1 MHISDKL
8 LGVSVDAQTTERHY
22 ASYKID
28 YDSQDNLQ
36 TLLLEDEGSDTTDS
50 TDSTDETSD
59 TTEVAPVDTQTLS
72 DYLGAGRIDDRSTT
86 VTNNDGTTSE
96 DRFALVEDSVTRD
109 ALTRELDALGISYQ
123 VSDVS
128 VSQKER
134 LIIEREGARNQN
146 EIEDALKHKATLLDR
161 ELIEDSS
168 KQPIAEAIKQLESTD
183 PDLAG
188 ALGEVYHVVTG
199 ETPQETLDRLAE

>member
-1 MHISDKL
+1 MNISDKL

-28 YDSQDNLQ
+28 YDSQDDLQ
-36 TLLLEDEGSDTTDS
+36 TLLLEDKTSDSTNSTSDTTDI
-50 TDSTDETSD
+50 
-59 TTEVAPVDTQTLS
+59 APVDTQTLS
-72 DYLGAGRIDDRSTT
+72 DYLDAGRIDDRSAT
-86 VTNNDGTTSE
+86 VTNSDGTTSE
-96 DRFALVEDSVTRD
+96 DRFALVEDSATRD
-109 ALTRELDALGISYQ
+109 ALTTELDALSISYQ

-146 EIEDALKHKATLLDR
+146 EIENALKHKATLLDR

-168 KQPIAEAIKQLESTD
+168 KQPIAQAIKQLESTD

-199 ETPQETLDRLAE
+199 ETPQEAIDRLAA

>member
-28 YDSQDNLQ
+28 YDSQDDLQ
-36 TLLLEDEGSDTTDS
+36 TLLLEDETSDS
-50 TDSTDETSD
+50 TDS
-59 TTEVAPVDTQTLS
+59 APVDTQTLS
-72 DYLGAGRIDDRSTT
+72 DYLGAGRIDDRNTT
-86 VTNNDGTTSE
+86 VTNSDGTTSE
-96 DRFALVEDSVTRD
+96 DRFALVEDSATRD
-109 ALTRELDALGISYQ
+109 ALTSELDRLGISYQ

-168 KQPIAEAIKQLESTD
+168 KQPIAQAIKQLESTD

-199 ETPQETLDRLAE
+199 ETPQETIDRLAA

>member
-1 MHISDKL
+1 MNISDKL

-28 YDSQDNLQ
+28 YDSQDDLQ
-36 TLLLEDEGSDTTDS
+36 TLLLEDETSDSTNSTSDTTDI
-50 TDSTDETSD
+50 
-59 TTEVAPVDTQTLS
+59 APVDTQTLS
-72 DYLGAGRIDDRSTT
+72 DYLGAGRIDDRTTT
-86 VTNNDGTTSE
+86 VTNSDGTTSE
-96 DRFALVEDSVTRD
+96 DRFALVEDSATRD
-109 ALTRELDALGISYQ
+109 ALTTELDALSISYQ

-161 ELIEDSS
+161 ALIEDSS
-168 KQPIAEAIKQLESTD
+168 KQPIADAIKQLESTD

-199 ETPQETLDRLAE
+199 ETPQETLDRLAQQSST

>member
-1 MHISDKL
+1 MNISDKL

-28 YDSQDNLQ
+28 YDSQDDLQ
-36 TLLLEDEGSDTTDS
+36 TLLLEDETSDTTDS
-50 TDSTDETSD
+50 
-59 TTEVAPVDTQTLS
+59 APVDTQTLS
-72 DYLGAGRIDDRSTT
+72 DYLGAGRIDDRTTT
-86 VTNNDGTTSE
+86 VTNSDGTTSD
-96 DRFALVEDSVTRD
+96 DRFALVEDDITRD
-109 ALTRELDALGISYQ
+109 ALTTELDALSISYQ

-168 KQPIAEAIKQLESTD
+168 KQPIAQAIKQLESTD
-183 PDLAG
+183 ADLAG

-199 ETPQETLDRLAE
+199 ETPQETIDRLEA

>member
-22 ASYKID
+22 ASYKVD
-28 YDSQDNLQ
+28 YDSQDDLQ
-36 TLLLEDEGSDTTDS
+36 TLLLENETSDTTDS
-50 TDSTDETSD
+50 
-59 TTEVAPVDTQTLS
+59 APVDTQTLS
-72 DYLGAGRIDDRSTT
+72 DYLGAGRIDDRTTT
-86 VTNNDGTTSE
+86 VTNSDGTTSD
-96 DRFALVEDSVTRD
+96 DRFALVEDSATRD
-109 ALTRELDALGISYQ
+109 ALTTELDALSISYQ

-134 LIIEREGARNQN
+134 LIIEREGARNKN
-146 EIEDALKHKATLLDR
+146 EIENALKHKATLLDR

-168 KQPIAEAIKQLESTD
+168 KQPIAQAIKQLESTD

-199 ETPQETLDRLAE
+199 ETPQETIDRLAQ